1 MRWGII
7 YLINEVLEVQGY
19 LNGENI
25 NKKCLYRICFLLAKW
40 FKQQGMSHIEIRQ
53 AIFDWGKK
61 YHVYIEYNLNSIIY
75 QALEDKQRLKD
86 NIVIKI
92 TEIKNRFDTK
102 NTRLTALAMLCIAKG
117 YADRDREFQV
127 SIIALSVWLNISN
140 THLSGIYIKELVD
153 FDYLEKINSEKIF
166 SWNKKTKSKH
176 VRYKIK
182 VPLFNNGTYELVNN
196 DIHRLYSEI
205 FV

>member
-1 MRWGII
+1 
-7 YLINEVLEVQGY
+7 LINEVLEVQGY

-61 YHVYIEYNLNSIIY
+61 YHIYIEYNVNSIIY
-75 QALEDKQRLKD
+75 QALDDKQRLKD

-92 TEIKNRFDTK
+92 SEQDVKEIKNRFDTK
-102 NTRLTALAMLCIAKG
+102 NTRLAALAMLCIAKG

-127 SIIALSVWLNISN
+127 SLIALSAWLGIAN
-140 THLSGIYIKELVD
+140 TNLSGLYIKELID
-153 FDYLEKINSEKIF
+153 FGYIEKISDEKVF

-176 VRYKIK
+176 IRYKIN
-182 VPLFNNGTYELVNN
+182 VPLSNDGIYEIFNN
-196 DIHRLYSEI
+196 DIHKLYEDI
-205 FV
+205 FLK